1 MAHVCCSYPEKGK
14 FNSLQDA
21 VVYLAKRN
29 DLHIYLPEI
38 VYYNIEHRDMLRK
51 MGIEAYVE
59 YLKNKCPLFATDTR
73 AIDAMYQMWETE
85 EQVANYDI
93 QCYHIRDKVTV
104 LGHTFNGL
112 KDIKSHC
119 SIIGHYHYA
128 EAIISKVKR
137 EPLDGLYVGQLYD
150 SYPIL
155 DHYDLGDDRTYQNY
169 FFRNHLIKKSD
180 LLTAMDRISC
190 YFNFC
195 MVHELIPEELLPILY
210 YRGDGNYMLLAT
222 AKQQPQQ

>member
-38 VYYNIEHRDMLRK
+38 VYYNIEHRDMLRE

-119 SIIGHYHYA
+119 S
-128 EAIISKVKR
+128 IISKVKR

-210 YRGDGNYMLLAT
+210 YRGDGNHMLLAT
-222 AKQQPQQ
+222 SKQQSQQ